1 MSQTGHPNHTVV
13 PLAQKIGGHDWA
25 DCSLSRTPI
34 MNMSSSS
41 ITCFRMA
48 SSVHANLI
56 GVQIFGQTDCAN
68 NASCKYP
75 ESKSIESIKSIKSI
89 TMPLLVAKR
98 SSPAVILKPKL
109 PIMRS
114 REKQSIAK
122 PRRVLTCS
130 SWLTGL
136 SLAKKCKSQQ
146 KFWPVSLSE
155 PARQQTPWQHAVLP
169 SPSQVLHGMYVYCA
183 CMCICA
189 YNNSMA

>member
-1 MSQTGHPNHTVV
+1 
-13 PLAQKIGGHDWA
+13 
-25 DCSLSRTPI
+25 